1 MFVQAVETRR
11 ASSHFVEN
19 LCSGQG
25 TAGPHSGQEAS
36 IVQAMTPALYPST
49 TNQPEDPRMNQN
61 SEENLAHVEEIVQ
74 KYELVSTVFKV
85 ARSDFSVVTPSN
97 FKYRSERT
105 KISIQEVH
113 IHTSARDIPKFRV
126 RYILW

>member
-36 IVQAMTPALYPST
+36 IVQAMIPALYPST
-49 TNQPEDPRMNQN
+49 TNQPEARRLNQN
-61 SEENLAHVEEIVQ
+61 SEGNLAQVE
-74 KYELVSTVFKV
+74 
-85 ARSDFSVVTPSN
+85 
-97 FKYRSERT
+97 
-105 KISIQEVH
+105 
-113 IHTSARDIPKFRV
+113 
-126 RYILW
+126 

>member
-1 MFVQAVETRR
+1 MFVQAVETRL
-11 ASSHFVEN
+11 ASSHFVES
-19 LCSGQG
+19 LCSGQA
-25 TAGPHSGQEAS
+25 TAEPYSGQEAS
-36 IVQAMTPALYPST
+36 IVQVMIPALYPST
-49 TNQPEDPRMNQN
+49 TNQPEARRLNQN
-61 SEENLAHVEEIVQ
+61 SEDNLAQVEEIVQ